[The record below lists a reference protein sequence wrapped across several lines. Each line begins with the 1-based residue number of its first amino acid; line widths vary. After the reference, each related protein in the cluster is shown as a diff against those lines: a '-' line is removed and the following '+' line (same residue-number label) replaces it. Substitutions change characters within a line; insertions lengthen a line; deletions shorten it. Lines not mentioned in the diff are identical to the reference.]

1 MPWVRLFIINRCG
14 REIFAGKAP
23 AEIARSARGRTYAV
37 GRRSQQ
43 SRMRQDLGIDR
54 VPASAGPWLSS
65 PSIPP
70 GVPTRRD
77 GTREPS
83 SRMWS
88 RIQAMATQPAGEDL
102 KMDPTD
108 LYREDVVTDRRVGT
122 IRVLVPV
129 KIDGSTDPAR
139 TTLYLGEAQMLT
151 PAGVLPLTF
160 PIEARTLA
168 EAVEKF
174 GDEAKVAVERAVEE
188 LQQLRRE
195 AASSIIVPDRMP
207 PGALGGP
214 GLGGPGPPPGGGRIK
229 LR

>member
-1 MPWVRLFIINRCG
+1 M
-14 REIFAGKAP
+14 
-23 AEIARSARGRTYAV
+23 
-37 GRRSQQ
+37 
-43 SRMRQDLGIDR
+43 
-54 VPASAGPWLSS
+54 ASEQG
-65 PSIPP
+65 
-70 GVPTRRD
+70 
-77 GTREPS
+77 
-83 SRMWS
+83 
-88 RIQAMATQPAGEDL
+88 GEDL
-102 KMDPTD
+102 RMDPTD

-122 IRVLVPV
+122 IRVLAPV
-129 KIDGSTDPAR
+129 RTDGSPDTAR

-174 GDEAKVAVERAVEE
+174 GAEAKLAVERAVDE

-195 AASSIIVPDRMP
+195 AASSIIVPDRLP

-214 GLGGPGPPPGGGRIK
+214 GVGGPGGLPGSGRIK

>member
-1 MPWVRLFIINRCG
+1 
-14 REIFAGKAP
+14 
-23 AEIARSARGRTYAV
+23 
-37 GRRSQQ
+37 
-43 SRMRQDLGIDR
+43 
-54 VPASAGPWLSS
+54 
-65 PSIPP
+65 
-70 GVPTRRD
+70 
-77 GTREPS
+77 
-83 SRMWS
+83 
-88 RIQAMATQPAGEDL
+88 
-102 KMDPTD
+102 MDSTD

-129 KIDGSTDPAR
+129 KMDGSSDLAR
-139 TTLYLGEAQMLT
+139 PTLYLGEAQMLT

-160 PIEARTLA
+160 PIEARTLT

-174 GDEAKVAVERAVEE
+174 GNEARAAVERAVEE

-214 GLGGPGPPPGGGRIK
+214 GGPGLGGPGGLPGGGRIK